1 MDGGNSHKTA
11 GAATGGAGDGAHARG
26 PGDGAEAAPQP
37 DLAALARDWIELWQ
51 SELAALAADPETAE
65 TWARLAAL
73 WAGMAAS
80 GLAAMPR
87 GFADERFGAGHTPGF
102 GPGGFFPAA
111 PGFAGAAQPPR
122 PAPASAPPDAGGAA
136 AHRLLER
143 VLDRL
148 DAIERRLAEMEQRG
162 GGSAGGA
169 ARPGSRRRG
178 A

>member
-1 MDGGNSHKTA
+1 MDGGNGQKTS
-11 GAATGGAGDGAHARG
+11 GDGAGGGRG
-26 PGDGAEAAPQP
+26 SAAQDGDAAP
-37 DLAALARDWIELWQ
+37 DLAALAKDWIELWQ

-80 GLAAMPR
+80 GIAAMPR
-87 GFADERFGAGHTPGF
+87 GFGDERFGAGVPPGF
-102 GPGGFFPAA
+102 GPGLGPGFGPGFVP

-122 PAPASAPPDAGGAA
+122 PAPVPAAPDAGGAPS
-136 AHRLLER
+136 HRLLER

-148 DAIERRLAEMEQRG
+148 DAIERRLAQMEQRG
-162 GGSAGGA
+162 GGDAGGA
-169 ARPGSRRRG
+169 ARPGPRRRG